1 MNPELYERYLAKK
14 AKKLGISVEELKAQG
29 TSSPVKETATTSTSQ
44 ATPVATQS
52 SVSSNYTQPSVQP
65 QPVPQPQYPLPEQ
78 TQYQIQSQVAQS
90 QSQSQFASKSQTQYY
105 SQPQYVQQTIQEQL
119 AQQQTQQIQM
129 PLQQPTTQFSTSTQ
143 SQFVQSV
150 QPQQPTSQ
158 YEQVQQ
164 SEQIPQHV
172 EYSGMRQET
181 VKTEVPSYIFG
192 PSRMTEPPKYS
203 SSPIS
208 QPAKPEEPI
217 VKDNRENKF
226 GLIGY
231 PLGHSLSKVIHE
243 AGFKSLGVKA
253 TYDILETPP
262 DTLVDR
268 VKFLKGNGYKGF
280 NVTIPLKLPISLFV
294 NEVDKYADLARAV
307 NTIYV
312 EADKSL
318 KAYNTDVLGFK
329 RAIPNDIS
337 LAGKKVAI
345 LGTGGAAHAACV
357 ALTECRVKEIAF
369 FTRNIPNSIDLM
381 NYVRRKF
388 PSIDFNVYQI
398 ENIRSLREFSML
410 VNTTPIGMLGKAGD
424 MSPLEYRTLESL
436 ERDAVVY
443 DVIYNPK
450 KTVLIKDAQSIGLRT
465 ITGLDMLIYQAVAA
479 QEIWFGQTPDFK
491 DMKIAALEAL

>member
-29 TSSPVKETATTSTSQ
+29 TSSPIKESATIPNSQTVQNSTTSNVQNSSISATTPAQSHSQ
-44 ATPVATQS
+44 QNVEYSQPAQS
-52 SVSSNYTQPSVQP
+52 ISQVQP
-65 QPVPQPQYPLPEQ
+65 EQQTYAQPAQPQY
-78 TQYQIQSQVAQS
+78 I
-90 QSQSQFASKSQTQYY
+90 
-105 SQPQYVQQTIQEQL
+105 QQTIQEHL
-119 AQQQTQQIQM
+119 AQQQDI
-129 PLQQPTTQFSTSTQ
+129 Q
-143 SQFVQSV
+143 SQTQPQPQVQQFNQSQTFV
-150 QPQQPTSQ
+150 QPQVEEPKYQP
-158 YEQVQQ
+158 YM
-164 SEQIPQHV
+164 
-172 EYSGMRQET
+172 GMQKET
-181 VKTEVPSYIFG
+181 VKTDVPSYIFG

-208 QPAKPEEPI
+208 QPVKPEEPI

-243 AGFKSLGVKA
+243 AGFKSLGIKA

-312 EADKSL
+312 EADKTL
-318 KAYNTDVLGFK
+318 KAYNTDVLGFR

-424 MSPLEYRTLESL
+424 MSPVDYRTLETL

-450 KTVLIKDAQSIGLRT
+450 KTVLIKDAQTIGLRT